1 MSHKAS
7 LTLSAVLT
15 TLVCSAP
22 ALAAEALNGTQ
33 LTALFSGKTVEAFHE
48 QKKTK
53 QTTYF
58 SPEGRLV
65 QANEGGEIQKGTW
78 RVDAAAGSQ
87 CIQWEGDKENCSKVM
102 PESNGSY
109 KRLIDGKPVVTISKI
124 VPGNPKNLKP

>member
-1 MSHKAS
+1 MSSKVS

-15 TLVCSAP
+15 TLAFSNSAS
-22 ALAAEALNGTQ
+22 AAEALDATQ

-65 QANEGGEIQKGTW
+65 QANESGQIQKGTW
-78 RVDAAAGSQ
+78 RVDTAGTQ

-102 PESNGSY
+102 PEGNGSY
-109 KRLIDGKPVVTISKI
+109 KRLINGKPVVTINKI
-124 VPGNPKNLKP
+124 VQGNPKNLQP

>member
-1 MSHKAS
+1 MSKKIS
-7 LTLSAVLT
+7 LSFSAVLT
-15 TLVCSAP
+15 TLAFSAP
-22 ALAAEALNGTQ
+22 VSAAETLDATQ

-65 QANEGGEIQKGTW
+65 QANENGQIQKGTW
-78 RVDAAAGSQ
+78 RVDTAGAQ
-87 CIQWEGDKENCSKVM
+87 CIQWEGDKENCSKIM
-102 PESNGSY
+102 PEADGSY
-109 KRLIDGKPVVTISKI
+109 KRLIDGKPIVTISKI